1 MSSER
6 GVLALLGLRGI
17 GRVFVRGAL
26 AKNVSLDSPDQIFNC
41 LGPAQLKNT
50 HREDVERCWD
60 EADIAL
66 SKASERNISLIAWD
80 SSIFPSRLK
89 QIPDAPALIYVVGD
103 VGVLLRPSVAVI
115 GTRHPS
121 EFGEKAGRKI
131 AKTLAE
137 NGIVVVSGLAEG
149 CDTTAHVGCLEGGGK
164 TVAVLAHGFGEVYPK
179 SNEALAD
186 QILKTGG
193 CLVSEYAPGTPIRR
207 SSFVERD
214 RLQSGLSDAVI
225 VIETDVVGGTMHTV
239 SYSEKQGRM
248 LAAVKHPPVKRD
260 HPKSRGNAMLID
272 AERAEALADA
282 MDLQSFIERVKK
294 PIQKTS
300 DGSDQLGL
308 LIE

>member
-1 MSSER
+1 MSSEH
-6 GVLALLGLRGI
+6 GVLTLLGLRGI
-17 GRVFVRGAL
+17 GRGFVRGAL
-26 AKNVSLDSPDQIFNC
+26 GKNVSLGSPDQIFNC
-41 LGPAQLKNT
+41 LGPAQLKNIQ
-50 HREDVERCWD
+50 REDVERSWN
-60 EADIAL
+60 ETGITL

-80 SSIFPSRLK
+80 SAMFPNRLK
-89 QIPDAPALIYVVGD
+89 EIPDAPALIYVVGD
-103 VGVLLRPSVAVI
+103 VEVLLRLSVAVI

-149 CDTTAHVGCLEGGGK
+149 CDTAAHVGCLEGGGK

-179 SNEALAD
+179 SNEPLAD

-193 CLVSEYAPGTPIRR
+193 CLVSEYSPGTPIRR

-214 RLQSGLSDAVI
+214 RLQSGLSEAVI
-225 VIETDVVGGTMHTV
+225 VIETDVEGGTMHTV
-239 SYSEKQGRM
+239 SFSEKQGRM
-248 LAAVKHPPVKRD
+248 LAAVQHPPEKQD

-272 AERAEALADA
+272 AERAKALADA
-282 MDLQSFIERVKK
+282 TDLKSFIENMKN
-294 PIQKTS
+294 PISKTS
-300 DGSDQLGL
+300 KGSDQLGL